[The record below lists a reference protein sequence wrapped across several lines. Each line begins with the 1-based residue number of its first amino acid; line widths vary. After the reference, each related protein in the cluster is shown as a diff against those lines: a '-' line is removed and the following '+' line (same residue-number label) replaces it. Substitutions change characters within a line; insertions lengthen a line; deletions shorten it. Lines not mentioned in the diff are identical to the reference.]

1 MTTLPRSSP
10 AERAP
15 LATQRKNSQ
24 ARTVGIATAIWGTSI
39 FLSRIM
45 GLVREQII
53 GRTLGASREADLYFA
68 SFTLPDFLNYL
79 LAAGALSIVFIPMF
93 LEYFQRGDRD
103 GGWQAFSAI
112 ANFILVAGSIAIA
125 LLMVFARPLAGLV
138 APGFTDPGEVDTL
151 VRLMRIILPAQFFHV
166 IGGLLS
172 ATLQAQD
179 LHFLP
184 AMAPLVYSAG
194 IIVGGFA
201 GAQLGI
207 GADGFAWG
215 VLAGSALG
223 PFALPFCG
231 CLRTHMRW
239 YPVLSFGNADLRRYL
254 WLSFPIMIGFS
265 IVVVDEWIVKNQASY
280 LAAGMLSDLQY
291 GRTLMKVPIGVFGM
305 AAGVAAYPTISRM
318 VAAGNVAEAYG
329 VLCGAVRL
337 MLFATFAA
345 EVCMTLAGFEA
356 AYLIWGMFASR
367 FSVADAQTTGTIL
380 AFLCLGLGG
389 WAAQS
394 VISRGFY
401 ALGSTWLPTIVGTM
415 VAFAAVPLY
424 VLLRRHW
431 GALGL
436 ATASSISILVYVLVL
451 GWLQRRRFERE
462 AAAKGTTLHDVP
474 GMLDAALRL
483 AAAASIAIGI
493 GLAVRMV
500 LLRWLPGA
508 APVAILVRAT
518 VLCAVGGGIYLA
530 VARLLGI
537 RELAKFERMLVRRL
551 KLGRAV
557 APRRSTSIS
566 MRRLTSSSDLPLP

>member
-1 MTTLPRSSP
+1 MTTPPPSP
-10 AERAP
+10 SVVRAHGEP
-15 LATQRKNSQ
+15 QRKSSS
-24 ARTVGIATAIWGTSI
+24 ARTIGIASAIWGVSI

-93 LEYFQRGDRD
+93 LEYFQRDDRD

-112 ANFILVAGSIAIA
+112 ANFILVAGGIAIA
-125 LLMVFARPLAGLV
+125 LLMVFARPLAGVV
-138 APGFTDPGEVDTL
+138 APGFTEPSEVDTL

-179 LHFLP
+179 QHLLP

-194 IIVGGFA
+194 IIIGGLA
-201 GAQLGI
+201 GAYFGI

-215 VLAGSALG
+215 VLVGSALG
-223 PFALPFCG
+223 PFALPLYG
-231 CLRTHMRW
+231 CLRTRMRW
-239 YPVLSFGNADLRRYL
+239 TPILSFGSADLRHYL
-254 WLSFPIMIGFS
+254 WLSFPIMVGFS

-280 LAAGMLSDLQY
+280 LAAGALSELQY

-305 AAGVAAYPTISRM
+305 ATGVAAYPTISRM

-329 VLCGAVRL
+329 ILCGAVRL

-345 EVCMTLAGFEA
+345 QVCLTLAGFEA
-356 AYLIWGMFASR
+356 AYLIWGSFASR
-367 FSVADAQTTGTIL
+367 FSVADARATGTIL

-389 WAAQS
+389 WAAQT

-401 ALGSTWLPTIVGTM
+401 ALGSTWLPTIVGTI

-424 VLLRRHW
+424 VVLRRHW
-431 GALGL
+431 GTIGL
-436 ATASSISILVYVLVL
+436 ATASSIYVLVL

-462 AAAKGTTLHDVP
+462 AAARGTTLHDVP

-483 AAAASIAIGI
+483 ALAAAIAIGI
-493 GLAVRMV
+493 GLAMRVFLV
-500 LLRWLPGA
+500 ESLPGSEIT
-508 APVAILVRAT
+508 VILARAT

-530 VARLLGI
+530 LARLFGI
-537 RELAKFERMLVRRL
+537 RELARFERMLVRRL
-551 KLGRAV
+551 RLRRPTLRDAGS
-557 APRRSTSIS
+557 APQH
-566 MRRLTSSSDLPLP
+566 